1 VISEGNGADKPT
13 AIFYFSGMLKDNV

>member
-1 VISEGNGADKPT
+1 VISEGNGADKLT